1 MAEIDWD
8 MVAVMVALLAIL
20 ATSVLNL
27 WATREQI
34 STAHQSTYR
43 AQWNQRLRDAV
54 VMLLTDAKTAQTA
67 DEERAEDA
75 RASVHRALLE
85 IKMMID
91 PPYPEQKELL
101 RLVDEQLASR
111 DAHQIVEA
119 EDKLIRATLVILQE
133 NWKRLQRGK

>member
-1 MAEIDWD
+1 MAEVDWD

-54 VMLLTDAKTAQTA
+54 VALLTEAKIAQTT
-67 DEERAEDA
+67 DGERAADA

-85 IKMMID
+85 IKMMIE
-91 PPYPEQKELL
+91 PPYPEQKKLL
-101 RLVDEQLASR
+101 ELVDEHLESLDILELVGAE
-111 DAHQIVEA
+111 EA
-119 EDKLIRATLVILQE
+119 FLSATLVILQE
-133 NWKRLQRGK
+133 NWKRLQRGR